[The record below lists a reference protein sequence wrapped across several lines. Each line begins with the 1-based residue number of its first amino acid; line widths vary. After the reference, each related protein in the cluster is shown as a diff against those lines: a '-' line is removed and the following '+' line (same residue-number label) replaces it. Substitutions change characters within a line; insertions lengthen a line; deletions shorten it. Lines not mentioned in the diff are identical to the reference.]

1 MKVILKL
8 QTNKTI
14 SEVSLEAKQT
24 ITIGRNE
31 KSDHKVPDEVMS
43 GVHLK
48 LRFIPPRLD
57 IFDLNSKNGTF
68 INGIRIEQ
76 SDIFVGDVVRA
87 GNTSLTI
94 SIEKTDSAV
103 LQILR
108 FPGGDDDR
116 ATRFMQLDFSPTPIK
131 QEPSLPEQIKK
142 EISPTEKSVRI
153 KPISVV
159 QEINIRKNANTK
171 LKLSKQE
178 IKLRNQ
184 SKSSLASTI
193 DIIVLLFVIA
203 LPLILLN
210 ILMVIDSGILST
222 YRLELF
228 LISEVT
234 FTIVFYYLNFKT
246 WKFSIGEKL
255 SGIQKLY
262 EDQD

>member
-14 SEVSLEAKQT
+14 TELGLEANQT

-76 SDIFVGDVVRA
+76 SDIFVGDVARA
-87 GNTSLTI
+87 GNTIITV
-94 SIEKTDSAV
+94 SIEKTDPAV

-116 ATRFMQLDFSPTPIK
+116 ATRFMQLDFSPSPFK
-131 QEPSLPEQIKK
+131 QQQKLPDQLKK
-142 EISPTEKSVRI
+142 EMSPTEKSFRK
-153 KPISVV
+153 KPLSVV

-178 IKLRNQ
+178 IKLRNK

-210 ILMVIDSGILST
+210 IIMLIGSGILST

-228 LISEVT
+228 LSLEFT
-234 FTIVFYYLNFKT
+234 FTLVFYYLNFKI
-246 WKFSIGEKL
+246 WKFSVGERL